1 MPVNVEVCP
10 LCGSSE
16 SELFDR
22 RVVQA
27 ELVTNRLCKFCG
39 LVFQSPRMSTDEL
52 ESFYQKEY
60 RKVYQGSEGPNT
72 KDVEVQRGR
81 AAALAS
87 FAGKDLTPGVRHLDI
102 GSSAGVLLLGFQK
115 QFQTAPVGI
124 EPGTAYREF
133 AQSKGLTVYE
143 SVEQLRASQELP
155 FQLVSLAHVLE
166 HIPDPV
172 AYLISL
178 REDLLAQDGL
188 LLLETPNLYAHDSFE
203 IAHLFA
209 FSSHTLTQTL
219 WKAGFRVIRSRQ
231 HGQPRSQLLP
241 LYITML
247 ARSLTDGALAG
258 ERLPKPEVNVSLK
271 RNLGMLRRR
280 VLQKFFPH
288 RAWLPLPGA

>member
-1 MPVNVEVCP
+1 MPVNVEACP
-10 LCGSSE
+10 LCGSSG

-27 ELVTNRLCKFCG
+27 ELVTNRLCKSCG
-39 LVFQSPRMSTDEL
+39 LVYQSPRMSTDEL

-87 FAGKDLTPGVRHLDI
+87 FFGEKLTPGTRHLDI
-102 GSSAGVLLLGFQK
+102 GSSAGTLLLGFQER
-115 QFQTAPVGI
+115 FQTIPVGI
-124 EPGTAYREF
+124 EPGIAYREF

-143 SVEQLRASQELP
+143 SLEQLRASQELP

-172 AYLISL
+172 AYLNSL

-188 LLLETPNLYAHDSFE
+188 LLLEAPNLFAHDSFE

-219 WKAGFRVIRSRQ
+219 WKAGFRVIRSRK

-247 ARSLTDGALAG
+247 ARPLTDGALAG
-258 ERLPKPEVNVSLK
+258 ESLPKPEVNVPLK

-280 VLQKFFPH
+280 VLQKIFPH
-288 RAWLPLPGA
+288 RAWLPLTSA